1 MSSSTSRVPSYHRRI
16 GVFWWLGKRTYF
28 VFVMRELSSIFV
40 AWFVVFLLM
49 FVAAVGGGEQA
60 YEDFLD
66 LASHPAMVALNVVGL
81 AFIVLHTI
89 TWFALT
95 PQAMVLRLGGRQV
108 PGIVILAAQYTGLA
122 VVSAFIYWLVVLA

>member
-1 MSSSTSRVPSYHRRI
+1 MSSSTSRVPSYQRRI

-40 AWFVVFLLM
+40 AWFVVFLLL
-49 FVAAVGGGEQA
+49 FISAVGRGEQA

-66 LASHPAMVALNVVGL
+66 RASHPVLVTLNVVAL
-81 AFIVLHTI
+81 AFLVLHTI

-95 PQAMVLRLGGRQV
+95 PQAMVLRVRGQRV
-108 PGIVILAAQYTGLA
+108 PAWVIIASQYAGLL
-122 VVSAFIYWLVVLA
+122 VVSAIVYWLVTR